1 MMFKKCWCFCP
12 LKQVLKGGEESLLLA
27 MGFTPLV
34 LVKGSQ
40 LSCFKPLK
48 SCGSDSIVR
57 DMS

>member
-48 SCGSDSIVR
+48 SCSSDSIVSN
-57 DMS
+57 MN